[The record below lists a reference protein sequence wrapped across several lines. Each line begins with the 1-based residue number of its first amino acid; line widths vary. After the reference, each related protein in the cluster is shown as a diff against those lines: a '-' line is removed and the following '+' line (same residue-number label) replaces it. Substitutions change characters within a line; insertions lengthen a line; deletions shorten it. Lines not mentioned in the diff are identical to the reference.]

1 MKNKIEE
8 QVKAYID
15 RPNTDYAVLI
25 NGEWG
30 TGKTYFITNVIDW
43 KDLCGTDKKIIY
55 ISLNGLS
62 SLEEIKK
69 YLFINTLHRKIRKR
83 YSDLLKIIVI

>member
-43 KDLCGTDKKIIY
+43 KELCGIDKKIIY

-62 SLEEIKK
+62 SLQ
-69 YLFINTLHRKIRKR
+69 
-83 YSDLLKIIVI
+83 